1 MASLQLIF
9 PPLTGVN
16 YPYLSTP
23 SLMAYILEKSS
34 HPVSQIDLNMA
45 VVEWLLR
52 PQTVGLWIERANYML
67 ARFKGREIQ
76 GREVIEY
83 ARAAS
88 LVVRGEAL
96 QAALPAALQT
106 IRSKEALTNPA
117 HIAYA
122 DKVIAE
128 ALEAASIAHS
138 PERINLTEPV
148 WLYSASSPAELKA
161 GVEDLS
167 NLIYSIYDQMLSLAD
182 FTADVVGISIVY
194 HGQVLPALCFA
205 AWLKR
210 RRPDVR
216 IIAGG
221 PFFTVHRDRLVG
233 EPWLFDWLDVI
244 CVFEGEKALL
254 GYLDCVDGATKCALV
269 PGLVWRQY
277 GMVINS
283 GTPDPVDVA
292 DLPCPNFD
300 GLPLDAYHLPERT
313 LPLLASRGCYWR
325 CAFCTH
331 HYIYGDTYR
340 IRSPARLAEDMA
352 QLAGRWN
359 CRHIYFADESMSP
372 RLLRH
377 ISGALLESDMD
388 IRWGCELRAEKSLTL
403 HDLHLAFRSG
413 CRVFSFGVESTN
425 QRVLDSM
432 GKGIA
437 VCDIERIFNDCY
449 SAGIHAHLMGIIGFP
464 GETEQENDETF
475 DFIEK
480 NRKVI
485 DLAGFSYFY
494 LLRHSPVDRHP
505 EQFFLDSVADLRP
518 DLRFE
523 ERRRYGVSQ
532 GLSMAQSFDRWNQK
546 MSEPGFLSVALKH
559 GHSTRDRF
567 LFSSGAQQTA
577 PMFPVR
583 ESALPVN
590 DLAVC
595 LMDFS
600 HDLPTALAESDA
612 FLPQAARRYNL
623 EGTTLRESWRA
634 LATAPLAPLPRPA
647 LVAFAPKS
655 WTSFVLDPMAACLLL
670 QLHHLPASDVLGH
683 LQDAEKSIALQ
694 HIEVFAEAGL
704 IARNSFLR

>member
-1 MASLQLIF
+1 MASLQLVF

-23 SLMAYILEKSS
+23 SLMAYVLENSS

-45 VVEWLLR
+45 VVDWLLQ
-52 PQTVGLWIERANYML
+52 PQTVGLWIERAKAIL

-76 GREVIEY
+76 GQEVVEY

-88 LVVRGEAL
+88 LAVRGEAL
-96 QAALPAALQT
+96 RAALPTALQI
-106 IRSKEALTNPA
+106 IRTKDALADPA
-117 HIAYA
+117 QMAYA

-128 ALEAASIAHS
+128 ALQAASIAHP
-138 PERINLTEPV
+138 PEIINLTEPV
-148 WLYSASSPAELKA
+148 WLYSASSPSELRA
-161 GVEDLS
+161 GVEDQK

-221 PFFTVHRDRLVG
+221 PFFTVHRDRLAA
-233 EPWLFDWLDVI
+233 EPWLFDWLDAI
-244 CVFEGEKALL
+244 CVFEGEKALV

-269 PGLVWRQY
+269 PGLIWRQY
-277 GMVINS
+277 GMVLNS
-283 GTPDPVDVA
+283 GTPEPVDMA
-292 DLPCPNFD
+292 YLPCPNFD

-331 HYIYGDTYR
+331 HYIYGDSYR
-340 IRSPARLAEDMA
+340 IRSPTQLADDMARLARQWD
-352 QLAGRWN
+352 

-377 ISGALLESDMD
+377 ISSTLLESDSG
-388 IRWGCELRAEKSLTL
+388 IRWGCELRAEKSLTPQ
-403 HDLHLAFRSG
+403 DLDAAFRSG

-437 VCDIERIFNDCY
+437 VHDIERIFNHCHK
-449 SAGIHAHLMGIIGFP
+449 AGIHAHFMGIIGFP
-464 GETEQENDETF
+464 GETEEENNETF
-475 DFIEK
+475 AFIER
-480 NRKVI
+480 NHKVI

-505 EQFFLDSVADLRP
+505 EQFFLDGVADLRP

-523 ERRRYGVSQ
+523 ERRRYSVLQ
-532 GLSMAQSFDRWNQK
+532 GLSMAQSFDRWNEK
-546 MSEPGFLSVALKH
+546 MSDPDFMAIALKH
-559 GHSTRDRF
+559 GHATRDRF
-567 LFSSGAQQTA
+567 LFSPGAQEISLSLAQKS
-577 PMFPVR
+577 P
-583 ESALPVN
+583 LPVN
-590 DLAVC
+590 DLLVS
-595 LMDFS
+595 LMEFS
-600 HDLPTALAESDA
+600 HDLTAALVESDG
-612 FLPQAARRYNL
+612 FFPLAARRYNL
-623 EGTTLRESWRA
+623 EGVTLWESWKT
-634 LATAPLAPLPRPA
+634 LATPPLQPLPVAA

-655 WTSFVLDPMAACLLL
+655 WTPFVLDPMAACLLL
-670 QLHHLPASDVLGH
+670 QLHRSPAHDVLAH
-683 LQDAEKSIALQ
+683 LEDAEKFIAQ
-694 HIEVFAEAGL
+694 HHINAFVEAGL
-704 IARNSFLR
+704 MRAQ